1 MTTLTLDPIIE
12 LTQTIDAYC
21 DEMKS
26 HLTNENFLGKIEFL
40 QSLLD
45 KRQVMIEQLES
56 QDMNLFSKE
65 QKEHLLQLDI
75 SASKKINALF
85 TATAEKMSN
94 LRSQQ
99 RVSEGYKVNAS
110 EQGSFFDARN

>member
-1 MTTLTLDPIIE
+1 MRTLTLDPIIE
-12 LTQTIDAYC
+12 LTQTIDTHC

-26 HLTNENFLGKIEFL
+26 HLTDESFLETIEFL

-45 KRQVMIEQLES
+45 QRQVMIEQLES
-56 QDMNLFSKE
+56 QDMNQFSKE
-65 QKEHLLQLDI
+65 QKELLLELDV
-75 SASKKINALF
+75 SASKKINVLF

-99 RVSEGYKVNAS
+99 RASQGYKVNAN

>member
-12 LTQTIDAYC
+12 LTQTINAHC
-21 DEMKS
+21 DDMKS
-26 HLTNENFLGKIEFL
+26 HLTDENFLGAIEFL

-45 KRQVMIEQLES
+45 KRQVMIDNLES
-56 QDMNLFSKE
+56 RDMNQFSKD
-65 QKEHLLQLDI
+65 QKEQLLQLDI

-99 RVSEGYKVNAS
+99 RASEGYKVNAN

>member
-1 MTTLTLDPIIE
+1 MTTLTLDSIIE
-12 LTQTIDAYC
+12 LTQTIDAHC
-21 DEMKS
+21 DDMTS
-26 HLTNENFLGKIEFL
+26 HITDENFLETIEFL

-45 KRQVMIEQLES
+45 KRQVMIEQLEA
-56 QDMNLFSKE
+56 QDMSRFSKG
-65 QKEHLLQLDI
+65 QKDHLLQLDI

-99 RVSEGYKVNAS
+99 RASEGYKMNAN

>member
-1 MTTLTLDPIIE
+1 MTIQTLNPIIE
-12 LTQTIDAYC
+12 LTQTIDAHC

-26 HLTNENFLGKIEFL
+26 HLTDENFLGTIEFL

-45 KRQVMIEQLES
+45 KRQAMIEQLQSE
-56 QDMNLFSKE
+56 DMNQFPSE

-75 SASKKINALF
+75 SASQKINALF

-99 RVSEGYKVNAS
+99 RASEGYKVNAN

>member
-1 MTTLTLDPIIE
+1 MITLTLDPIIE
-12 LTQTIDAYC
+12 LTQTIDAHC

-26 HLTNENFLGKIEFL
+26 HLTDENFLLSIEFL

-56 QDMNLFSKE
+56 QDLNQFSKE
-65 QKEHLLQLDI
+65 QKDQLLQLDI
-75 SASKKINALF
+75 SASKKINELF
-85 TATAEKMSN
+85 TTTAEKMTN

-99 RVSEGYKVNAS
+99 RASEGYKVNAN